1 MGLNADFMHRQGTR
15 RVKRDER
22 TQTIL
27 NEVAAEIEDAEG
39 RSKRQ
44 RVCDLLPN
52 TPVKKLDLVILRRYP
67 RRLINTDTYT
77 GMVAAACGR
86 DETGLVGIVIWA
98 DDVDKVRSG
107 DMIRIESGWCRMRD
121 DELVVST
128 GRNGRLTVIS
138 R

>member
-1 MGLNADFMHRQGTR
+1 MQRQGIR
-15 RVKRDER
+15 RTKRDER
-22 TQTIL
+22 TQAIL

-44 RVCDLLPN
+44 RVCDLIPN
-52 TPVKKLDLVILRRYP
+52 APVKDLDLVVLRRYP
-67 RRLINTDTYT
+67 RRLINTDSYT

-107 DMIRIESGWCRMRD
+107 DMIRIESGWCRIRD
-121 DELVVST
+121 DKLVVSS
-128 GRNGRLTVIS
+128 GRNGRLRVIS

>member
-1 MGLNADFMHRQGTR
+1 MQRQGIR
-15 RVKRDER
+15 RTKRDER
-22 TQTIL
+22 TQAIL

-44 RVCDLLPN
+44 RVCDLIPN
-52 TPVKKLDLVILRRYP
+52 SPVKDLDLVVLRRYP
-67 RRLINTDTYT
+67 RRLINTDSYT

-107 DMIRIESGWCRMRD
+107 DMIRIESGWCRIRD
-121 DELVVST
+121 DELVVSS
-128 GRNGRLTVIS
+128 GRNGRLRVIS

>member
-1 MGLNADFMHRQGTR
+1 MQRQGIR
-15 RVKRDER
+15 RTKRDER
-22 TQTIL
+22 TQAIL
-27 NEVAAEIEDAEG
+27 NEVAAETEDAEG

-44 RVCDLLPN
+44 RVCDLIPN
-52 TPVKKLDLVILRRYP
+52 APVKDLDLVVLRRYP
-67 RRLINTDTYT
+67 RRLINTDSYT

-107 DMIRIESGWCRMRD
+107 DMIRIESGWCRIRD
-121 DELVVST
+121 DELVVSS
-128 GRNGRLTVIS
+128 GRNGRLRVIS

>member
-1 MGLNADFMHRQGTR
+1 MQRQGIR
-15 RVKRDER
+15 RAKRDER
-22 TQTIL
+22 TQAIL

-44 RVCDLLPN
+44 RVCDLIPN
-52 TPVKKLDLVILRRYP
+52 APVKDLDLVVLRRYP
-67 RRLINTDTYT
+67 RRLINTDSYT

-107 DMIRIESGWCRMRD
+107 DMIRIESGWCRIRD
-121 DELVVST
+121 DELVVSS
-128 GRNGRLTVIS
+128 GRNGRLRVIS

>member
-1 MGLNADFMHRQGTR
+1 MQRQGIR
-15 RVKRDER
+15 RAKRDER
-22 TQTIL
+22 TRAIL

-44 RVCDLLPN
+44 RVCDLKPN
-52 TPVKKLDLVILRRYP
+52 APVKDLDLVVLRRYP
-67 RRLINTDTYT
+67 RRLINTDSYT

-107 DMIRIESGWCRMRD
+107 DMIRIESGWCRIRD
-121 DELVVST
+121 DELVVSS
-128 GRNGRLTVIS
+128 GRNGRLRVIS
-138 R
+138 S

>member
-1 MGLNADFMHRQGTR
+1 MHRQGTR

-27 NEVAAEIEDAEG
+27 DEVAAEIKDAEG
-39 RSKRQ
+39 RTKRQ

-52 TPVKKLDLVILRRYP
+52 TPVKDLDLVILRRYP
-67 RRLINTDTYT
+67 RRLINTDAYT

-121 DELVVST
+121 GELVVST
-128 GRNGRLTVIS
+128 GRNGRLTIIS

>member
-1 MGLNADFMHRQGTR
+1 MQRQGIR
-15 RVKRDER
+15 RTKRDER
-22 TQTIL
+22 TQAIL

-44 RVCDLLPN
+44 RVCDLIPN
-52 TPVKKLDLVILRRYP
+52 APVKDLDLVVLRRYP
-67 RRLINTDTYT
+67 RRLINTDSYT

-86 DETGLVGIVIWA
+86 DETGLVGVVIWA

-107 DMIRIESGWCRMRD
+107 DMIRIESGWCRIRD
-121 DELVVST
+121 DELVVSS
-128 GRNGRLTVIS
+128 GRNGRLRVIS

>member
-1 MGLNADFMHRQGTR
+1 MQRQGIR
-15 RVKRDER
+15 RAKRDER
-22 TQTIL
+22 TQAIL

-44 RVCDLLPN
+44 RVCDLIPN
-52 TPVKKLDLVILRRYP
+52 APVKDLDLVVLRRYP
-67 RRLINTDTYT
+67 RRLINTDSYT

-98 DDVDKVRSG
+98 DDVEKVRSG
-107 DMIRIESGWCRMRD
+107 DMIRIESGWCRIRD
-121 DELVVST
+121 DELVVSS
-128 GRNGRLTVIS
+128 GRNGSLRVIS

>member
-1 MGLNADFMHRQGTR
+1 MHRPGTR

-52 TPVKKLDLVILRRYP
+52 APVKNLDLVILRRYP
-67 RRLINTDTYT
+67 RRLINTDAYT

>member
-1 MGLNADFMHRQGTR
+1 MHRQGTR
-15 RVKRDER
+15 RIKRDER

-52 TPVKKLDLVILRRYP
+52 TPVKNLDLVILRRYP
-67 RRLINTDTYT
+67 RRLINTDAYT

-128 GRNGRLTVIS
+128 GRNGRLVVIS

>member
-1 MGLNADFMHRQGTR
+1 MHKQGIR
-15 RVKRDER
+15 RAKRDER
-22 TQTIL
+22 TQAIL

-44 RVCDLLPN
+44 RVCDLLPDA
-52 TPVKKLDLVILRRYP
+52 PVKDLDLVILRRYP

-121 DELVVST
+121 GELVVST
-128 GRNGRLTVIS
+128 GRNGRLTVIY

>member
-1 MGLNADFMHRQGTR
+1 MQRQGIR
-15 RVKRDER
+15 RTKRDER
-22 TQTIL
+22 TQAIL

-44 RVCDLLPN
+44 RVCDLIPN
-52 TPVKKLDLVILRRYP
+52 APVKDLDLVVLRRYP
-67 RRLINTDTYT
+67 RRLINTDSYT

-107 DMIRIESGWCRMRD
+107 DLIRIESGWCRIRD
-121 DELVVST
+121 DELVVSS
-128 GRNGRLTVIS
+128 GRNGRLRVIS

>member
-1 MGLNADFMHRQGTR
+1 MQRQGIR
-15 RVKRDER
+15 RTKRDER
-22 TQTIL
+22 TQAIL

-44 RVCDLLPN
+44 RVCDLIPN
-52 TPVKKLDLVILRRYP
+52 APVKDLDLVVLRRYP
-67 RRLINTDTYT
+67 RRLINTDSYT

-107 DMIRIESGWCRMRD
+107 DMIRIESGWCRIRD
-121 DELVVST
+121 DELVVSS
-128 GRNGRLTVIS
+128 GRNGRLRVIS

>member
-1 MGLNADFMHRQGTR
+1 MQRQGIR
-15 RVKRDER
+15 RTKRDER
-22 TQTIL
+22 TQAIL

-44 RVCDLLPN
+44 RVCDLIPN
-52 TPVKKLDLVILRRYP
+52 TPVKDLDLVVLRRYP
-67 RRLINTDTYT
+67 RRLINTDSYT

-107 DMIRIESGWCRMRD
+107 DMIRIESGWCRIRD
-121 DELVVST
+121 DELVVSS
-128 GRNGRLTVIS
+128 GRNGRLRVIS

>member
-1 MGLNADFMHRQGTR
+1 LGLNADFMHRQGTR

-27 NEVAAEIEDAEG
+27 DEVAAEIKDAEG
-39 RSKRQ
+39 RTKRQ

-52 TPVKKLDLVILRRYP
+52 TPVKDLDLVILRRYP
-67 RRLINTDTYT
+67 RRLINTDAYT

-121 DELVVST
+121 GELVVST
-128 GRNGRLTVIS
+128 GRNGRLTIIS

>member
-1 MGLNADFMHRQGTR
+1 MQRQGIR
-15 RVKRDER
+15 RTKRDER
-22 TQTIL
+22 TQAIL

-44 RVCDLLPN
+44 RVCDLIPN
-52 TPVKKLDLVILRRYP
+52 APVKDLDLVVLRRYP
-67 RRLINTDTYT
+67 RRLINTDSYT

-107 DMIRIESGWCRMRD
+107 DMIRIESGWCRIRD
-121 DELVVST
+121 DELVVSS
-128 GRNGRLTVIS
+128 GRNGCLRVIS

>member
-1 MGLNADFMHRQGTR
+1 MQRQGIR
-15 RVKRDER
+15 RTKRDER
-22 TQTIL
+22 TQAIL

-44 RVCDLLPN
+44 RVCDLIPN
-52 TPVKKLDLVILRRYP
+52 APVKDLDLVVLRRYP
-67 RRLINTDTYT
+67 RRLINTDSYT

-98 DDVDKVRSG
+98 DDVEKVRSG
-107 DMIRIESGWCRMRD
+107 DMIRIESGWCRIRD
-121 DELVVST
+121 DELVVSS
-128 GRNGRLTVIS
+128 GRNGRLRVIS

>member
-1 MGLNADFMHRQGTR
+1 MQRQGIR
-15 RVKRDER
+15 RAKRDER
-22 TQTIL
+22 TQAIL

-44 RVCDLLPN
+44 RVCDLIPN
-52 TPVKKLDLVILRRYP
+52 TPVKDLDLVVLRRYP
-67 RRLINTDTYT
+67 RRLINTDSYT

-107 DMIRIESGWCRMRD
+107 DMIRIESGWCRIRD
-121 DELVVST
+121 DELVVSS
-128 GRNGRLTVIS
+128 GRNGRLRVIS

>member
-1 MGLNADFMHRQGTR
+1 MHRQGTR

-22 TQTIL
+22 TQAIL
-27 NEVAAEIEDAEG
+27 DEVATEIEDAEG

-52 TPVKKLDLVILRRYP
+52 APVNNLDLVILRRYP

-86 DETGLVGIVIWA
+86 DETGLVGIVIWS

-121 DELVVST
+121 DELVVSA
-128 GRNGRLTVIS
+128 GRNGRLVVIS

>member
-1 MGLNADFMHRQGTR
+1 MQRQGIR
-15 RVKRDER
+15 RTKRDER
-22 TQTIL
+22 TQAIL

-44 RVCDLLPN
+44 RVCDLMPN
-52 TPVKKLDLVILRRYP
+52 APVKDLDLVVLRRYP
-67 RRLINTDTYT
+67 RRLINTDSYT

-107 DMIRIESGWCRMRD
+107 DMIRIESGWCRIRD
-121 DELVVST
+121 DELVVSS
-128 GRNGRLTVIS
+128 GRNGRLRVIS

>member
-1 MGLNADFMHRQGTR
+1 MQRQGIR
-15 RVKRDER
+15 RTKRDER
-22 TQTIL
+22 TQAIL

-44 RVCDLLPN
+44 RVCDLIPN
-52 TPVKKLDLVILRRYP
+52 APVKDLDLVVLRRCP
-67 RRLINTDTYT
+67 RRLINTDSYT

-107 DMIRIESGWCRMRD
+107 DMIRIESGWCRIRD
-121 DELVVST
+121 DELVVSS
-128 GRNGRLTVIS
+128 GRNGRLRVIS

>member
-15 RVKRDER
+15 RIKRDER

-52 TPVKKLDLVILRRYP
+52 TPVKNLDLVILRRYP
-67 RRLINTDTYT
+67 RRLINTDAYT

-128 GRNGRLTVIS
+128 GRNGRLVVIS

>member
-1 MGLNADFMHRQGTR
+1 MHRQGTR

-52 TPVKKLDLVILRRYP
+52 TPVKNLDLVILRRYP
-67 RRLINTDTYT
+67 RRLINTDAYT

-121 DELVVST
+121 GELVVST
-128 GRNGRLTVIS
+128 GRNGRLTIIS